1 MDIFISYSRSDRE
14 RVAHIAQGLIDEGY
28 SVWWD
33 RDIRAGEEFDH
44 VIDKAI
50 KKSKA
55 IIVVWSDDSI
65 SSRWVKEEAEDGIEA
80 DTLVPITI
88 DPITIPRGFRRI
100 QACEL
105 HDGGDNPTNS
115 VNWPDLL
122 DGVRKQVGI
131 GEIAA
136 GTAADD
142 PVAQALSRAATGAAA
157 PTAAAAPSPTPTA
170 KKTTI
175 AATSSGTDA
184 PIWKRY
190 WPAAA
195 SVVGIVVAGLVAMEM
210 FGGRSAPPP
219 PDDMSPVVLSI
230 FPSDGFGVNQAEGLK
245 AAFRDTPNVTI
256 RDLTATIDE
265 MKGRDAAELMEG
277 LRTNLAQRNVIAIV
291 GPTITE
297 FTPSVL
303 EVVEESGRSPAILLT
318 TAASRRDLGW
328 EQSDLP
334 LFRVRSGVDERS
346 EQFARLAQNT
356 IESGVELV
364 LIVESV
370 PNSAEPSYGEL
381 FFRGITDRL
390 PQWADWYNEG
400 RVRTINFRRGQIMDS
415 FELDSSRQIFDE
427 NKMIIV
433 LGYSTDFKVLV
444 ENFYAS
450 SEAPRAAL
458 LGGWN
463 TSRVVQ
469 QVSNEMDIQHSRL
482 FSMDEIRRSPADT
495 RGLPDSRRFEAVF
508 GPLTPSLTSEA
519 IAFDSGLVIKQA
531 IADMGGEITSERLV
545 ETLRTR
551 RFNGVTGEI
560 AFNDLGQNSGQAGGT
575 RPLYNLRYNPSA
587 TDWTE
592 IDNFDALLGRVVAS
606 N

>member
-1 MDIFISYSRSDRE
+1 MDIFISYSRADRE
-14 RVAHIAQGLIDEGY
+14 RVDYIAKALQAEGY
-28 SVWWD
+28 EVWWD

-50 KKSKA
+50 KNSKA
-55 IIVVWSDDSI
+55 IIVVWSNQSI
-65 SSRWVKEEAEDGIEA
+65 NSRWVKEEAEDGVET

-88 DPITIPRGFRRI
+88 DQVVIPRGFRRI
-100 QACEL
+100 QAAEL
-105 HDGGDNPTNS
+105 QDGGEDPTNS
-115 VNWPDLL
+115 ANWPEFLDSVRKLAGPATGLPESGTPKSQAELL
-122 DGVRKQVGI
+122 D
-131 GEIAA
+131 EITSSPEATASVAA
-136 GTAADD
+136 VQSPAPSATAASNN
-142 PVAQALSRAATGAAA
+142 ASSA
-157 PTAAAAPSPTPTA
+157 PA
-170 KKTTI
+170 
-175 AATSSGTDA
+175 
-184 PIWKRY
+184 WKRY

-195 SVVGIVVAGLVAMEM
+195 SVVGIVFAGLLAMQM

-230 FPSDGFGVNQAEGLK
+230 FPSDGFGINQAEGLK
-245 AAFRDTPNVTI
+245 ASFRDTPSVTI

-265 MKGRDAAELMEG
+265 MKGRDAPELMEG

-364 LIVESV
+364 LMVESV

-390 PQWADWYNEG
+390 PQWSDWYNEG

-415 FELDSSRQIFDE
+415 FELASSRQIFDE

-469 QVSNEMDIQHSRL
+469 QVSNEMDIQHNRL

-531 IADMGGEITSERLV
+531 IAGMGGDITSERLV
-545 ETLRTR
+545 ETLRTQ

-592 IDNFDALLGRVVAS
+592 IENFDALLGRVVAS

>member
-1 MDIFISYSRSDRE
+1 MDIFISYSRADRE
-14 RVAHIAQGLIDEGY
+14 RVDYIAKALQAEGY
-28 SVWWD
+28 EVWWD

-50 KKSKA
+50 KSSKA
-55 IIVVWSDDSI
+55 IIVVWSNQSI
-65 SSRWVKEEAEDGIEA
+65 NSRWVKEEAEDGVET

-88 DPITIPRGFRRI
+88 DQVVIPRGFRRI
-100 QACEL
+100 QAAEL
-105 HDGGDNPTNS
+105 QDGGEDPTKS
-115 VNWPDLL
+115 ANWPEFLDSVRKLAGPATGLPESGTPKTQAELL
-122 DGVRKQVGI
+122 DDITSSPEATASV
-131 GEIAA
+131 AA
-136 GTAADD
+136 VQS
-142 PVAQALSRAATGAAA
+142 PA
-157 PTAAAAPSPTPTA
+157 PSAAAASNDTN
-170 KKTTI
+170 
-175 AATSSGTDA
+175 GA
-184 PIWKRY
+184 PVWKRY

-195 SVVGIVVAGLVAMEM
+195 SVVGIVVAGLLALQM

-245 AAFRDTPNVTI
+245 ASFRDTPSVTI

-265 MKGRDAAELMEG
+265 MKGRDAPELMEG

-318 TAASRRDLGW
+318 TAASRGDLGW
-328 EQSDLP
+328 EQRDLP

-364 LIVESV
+364 LMVESV

-390 PQWADWYNEG
+390 PQWSDWYNEG

-415 FELDSSRQIFDE
+415 FELASSRQIFDE

-469 QVSNEMDIQHSRL
+469 QVSNEMDIQHNRL

-531 IADMGGEITSERLV
+531 IAGMGGDITSERLV
-545 ETLRTR
+545 ETLRTQ

-592 IDNFDALLGRVVAS
+592 IENFDALLGRVVAS